1 MEDKI
6 KWYKNKKILISII
19 GVVCLS
25 VIIIIVLLNIIT
37 KLNSSKTNNS
47 NEKSKVVF
55 DINGAYMT
63 DSEIDKLYS
72 NTSNYIGKNLNL
84 KGKVFQIEKM
94 EDGYF
99 IQFYRNIEGNE
110 QNTLVFSSNKDL
122 DIKENDYIEIKGYL
136 DSEYKYK
143 NMMGTTI
150 SSPLIMAYELKKIN
164 YIEAVR
170 PTLKSVSVNQTQN
183 QYNYNI
189 TIEKVE
195 FAYKETRVYASI
207 TNNSS
212 ESFNFYSFNSKIT
225 QNGKQYEYETN
236 YEASYNELQTNL
248 LPGTTTTGI
257 ITFPKIEQ
265 SEFNIILDGSS
276 DDWEKRIQ
284 PYQFNIKVQ

>member
-25 VIIIIVLLNIIT
+25 IIIVIVLLNIIT
-37 KLNSSKTNNS
+37 KPNSSKKNNS

-63 DSEIDKLYS
+63 DSEIDKMYS
-72 NTSNYIGKNLNL
+72 NTSNYIGKNLNV
-84 KGKVFQIEKM
+84 KGKVFQVEKM

-122 DIKENDYIEIKGYL
+122 DIKENDYIQLKGYL
-136 DSEYKYK
+136 DSDYKYE

-150 SSPLIMAYELKKIN
+150 SAPLIMAYELKKIN
-164 YIEAVR
+164 YIDAVR
-170 PTLKSVSVNQTQN
+170 PTLKSISVNQTQN

-195 FAYKETRVYASI
+195 FAYKETRVYVSVK
-207 TNNSS
+207 NNSS
-212 ESFNFYSFNSKIT
+212 ESFNFYLYNSKIT
-225 QNGKQYEYETN
+225 QNGKQYEYEHN
-236 YEASYNELQTNL
+236 YEASYDELQTNL

-276 DDWEKRIQ
+276 DDWKKEIN